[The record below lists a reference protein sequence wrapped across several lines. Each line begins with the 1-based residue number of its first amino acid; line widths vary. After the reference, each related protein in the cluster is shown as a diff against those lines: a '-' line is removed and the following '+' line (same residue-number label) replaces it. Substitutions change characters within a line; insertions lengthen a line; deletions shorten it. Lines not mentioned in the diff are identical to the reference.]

1 MLPLRAA
8 HLWQMLLNALFTSH
22 LVRLIIGGRGKGHY
36 FSLSLRGAQRL
47 LSFSPLSPPP
57 PCNAPKKFFAIFFFF
72 KDLLAALL
80 YHSPCARIPR
90 GGRIRSCTPFQR
102 SSTPSRVLS
111 IQSATLS
118 QIFQMLQ
125 SHGTPERPRLPRP
138 RCSLDAPSPLS
149 GRESRGSAAQP
160 GRHKPAYS
168 QRASAQM
175 KFQRGAC
182 LGPRIFPGRV
192 PAGYRQ
198 ALHPGSPKPA
208 DTGRYILGDNRIFQG
223 AIQLISQCLDAC
235 QMLVQG
241 ALCRAT
247 AKGDQHH
254 SLQNLPEWVC
264 RSCCLLLL
272 CVTLHQESHGA
283 FQMGAAE
290 SLVLPEVALKFRDNL
305 SGIFFSS
312 L

>member
-1 MLPLRAA
+1 
-8 HLWQMLLNALFTSH
+8 
-22 LVRLIIGGRGKGHY
+22 
-36 FSLSLRGAQRL
+36 
-47 LSFSPLSPPP
+47 
-57 PCNAPKKFFAIFFFF
+57 
-72 KDLLAALL
+72 
-80 YHSPCARIPR
+80 
-90 GGRIRSCTPFQR
+90 
-102 SSTPSRVLS
+102 
-111 IQSATLS
+111 
-118 QIFQMLQ
+118 MLQ

-208 DTGRYILGDNRIFQG
+208 NTGRYILGDNRIFQG

-247 AKGDQHH
+247 AKGDQSSQSPKPSRVGLSKLLPSAPLVMT
-254 SLQNLPEWVC
+254 SLAPMC
-264 RSCCLLLL
+264 PS
-272 CVTLHQESHGA
+272 
-283 FQMGAAE
+283 
-290 SLVLPEVALKFRDNL
+290 PP
-305 SGIFFSS
+305 GIPWTISDGCS
-312 L
+312 